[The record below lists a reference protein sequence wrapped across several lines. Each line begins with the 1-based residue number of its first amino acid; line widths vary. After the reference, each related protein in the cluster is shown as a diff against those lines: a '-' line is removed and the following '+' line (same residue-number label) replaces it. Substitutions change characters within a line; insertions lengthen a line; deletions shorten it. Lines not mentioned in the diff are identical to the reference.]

1 MAKTKLRKDDYIMII
16 SGKDKGK
23 TAQVLSVNSDKNRV
37 FVEGNNLS
45 SVNTKAVKARKAS
58 EQSGLIKRPGS
69 IDISNV
75 LPVCSSCG
83 KPTRIG
89 MQVVDGKKVRV
100 CKKCGAVLIT
110 KKAAAK
116 AAAKATVR
124 KKVAVKKVETDSDA
138 IINNPQEVVS
148 APEQIAEDNKTKTTV
163 KTRKKIEKPATDS
176 ENNGSAEDK

>member
-23 TAQVLSVNSDKNRV
+23 TAQVISVDSDKNRV
-37 FVEGNNLS
+37 FVEGNNLA

-75 LPVCSSCG
+75 LPVCASCG

-89 MQVVDGKKVRV
+89 MEVVDGKKVRV
-100 CKKCGAVLIT
+100 CKKCGAVLVT

-124 KKVAVKKVETDSDA
+124 KKVAVKKSETDLEA
-138 IINNPQEVVS
+138 TNNNTQDVVL
-148 APEQIAEDNKTKTTV
+148 APEGIQEENKTKTTV
-163 KTRKKIEKPATDS
+163 KTRKKIEKTATDS
-176 ENNGSAEDK
+176 ESNGSAEDK